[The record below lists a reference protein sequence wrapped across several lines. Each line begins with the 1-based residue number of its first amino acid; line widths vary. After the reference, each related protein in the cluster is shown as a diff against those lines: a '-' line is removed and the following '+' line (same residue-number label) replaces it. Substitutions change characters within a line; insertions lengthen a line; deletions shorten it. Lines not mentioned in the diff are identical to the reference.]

1 MRNQESDLQK
11 IYTLFSE
18 LLCSRALQ
26 PKQRLC
32 CGYSHLQPQQGS
44 GQNLTYTPLK
54 VVKAVIIQ
62 PPWILSFTTTL
73 RIKGNI
79 QLFPAEYHK
88 RQAVMSRKP
97 VTADE
102 EISACTGEDTPLLTH
117 KHTHVWFDALFYSFT
132 LLEYTDNDYKCVK
145 KKKVKAKLLVIEVI
159 VSCIVFSNLQCCMS
173 NMQLAYFHMSFWV

>member
-1 MRNQESDLQK
+1 
-11 IYTLFSE
+11 
-18 LLCSRALQ
+18 
-26 PKQRLC
+26 
-32 CGYSHLQPQQGS
+32 
-44 GQNLTYTPLK
+44 
-54 VVKAVIIQ
+54 
-62 PPWILSFTTTL
+62 
-73 RIKGNI
+73 
-79 QLFPAEYHK
+79 
-88 RQAVMSRKP
+88 MSRKP

-159 VSCIVFSNLQCCMS
+159 VSCIVFSSLQCCMS